1 MKTINY
7 ETSDKS
13 IKIRL
18 EYLTGHQLKMYY
30 LGKSYPKTTQC
41 LMYVNGFLRGTGAV
55 VKHEKDVD
63 NENLGIRLATKKALP
78 SLNIKCIREEVWKL
92 VLEETK

>member
-18 EYLTGHQLKMYY
+18 EYLTGHPLRMYY
-30 LGKSYPKTTQC
+30 VGKSYPKTTQC
-41 LMYVNGFLRGTGAV
+41 LMYVNGFLRGTGTV
-55 VKHEKDVD
+55 IKHEKDID
-63 NENLGIRLATKKALP
+63 NENLAVRLATKKALP
-78 SLNIKCIREEVWKL
+78 SLNIKFLRGEVWKL
-92 VLEETK
+92 VLKETK